1 MADTPATCPQCGQ
14 DLGEDETKCDLC
26 GWTQP
31 ETDDEPP
38 QG

>member
-1 MADTPATCPQCGQ
+1 MADPAKCPQCGQ

-26 GWTQP
+26 GWTEP
-31 ETDDEPP
+31 DETDDQPP